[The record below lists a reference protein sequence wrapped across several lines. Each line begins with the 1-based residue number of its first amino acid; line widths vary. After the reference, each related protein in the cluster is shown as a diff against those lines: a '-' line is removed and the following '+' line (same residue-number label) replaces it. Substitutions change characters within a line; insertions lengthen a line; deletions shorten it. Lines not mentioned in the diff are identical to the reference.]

1 MGYQM
6 STKFFKWIKLFVA
19 IVVCAGTF
27 ATAPTIASASSN
39 AVTVNVN
46 MARILRINSPAST
59 VIIGNPAIAD
69 VTIQDA
75 QTLVLTGKNFGT
87 TNLIILDA
95 VGNPVADTLVDVVQQ
110 DADLLTIYAGNARST
125 MSCQPVCQP
134 TATLGDDPEYT
145 AQSLASSSLIEEA
158 ASND

>member
-1 MGYQM
+1 MHAFQHQL
-6 STKFFKWIKLFVA
+6 IA
-19 IVVCAGTF
+19 IISVVTLTF
-27 ATAPTIASASSN
+27 LPSLAAAADG

-75 QTLVLTGKNFGT
+75 QTLVLTGKNYGQ

-95 VGNPVADTLVDVVQQ
+95 VGNPVADTLINVIQQ
-110 DADLLTIYAGNARST
+110 EAGLVTMYMGNARST
-125 MSCQPVCQP
+125 LSCDPVCQP
-134 TATLGDDPEYT
+134 TLSVGDDPAYT
-145 AQSLASSSLIEEA
+145 SQTLASSSMIE
-158 ASND
+158 ASGSR